1 MFKISGAIIQDED
14 EYLRNQQEQYQN
26 LPRIGKRNNL
36 LFKYI
41 WMYLCQILAIF
52 FIYIL

>member
-26 LPRIGKRNNL
+26 LPRIGKRNNQT
-36 LFKYI
+36 FKYI
-41 WMYLCQILAIF
+41 WICLCQILAIF
-52 FIYIL
+52 

>member
-1 MFKISGAIIQDED
+1 MFKIPGAIIQDED

-36 LFKYI
+36 PFKYI